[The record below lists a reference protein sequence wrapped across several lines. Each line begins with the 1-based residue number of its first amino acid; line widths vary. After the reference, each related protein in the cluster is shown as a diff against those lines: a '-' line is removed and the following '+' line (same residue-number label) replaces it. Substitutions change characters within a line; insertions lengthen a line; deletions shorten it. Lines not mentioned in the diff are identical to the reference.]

1 MDKGEISKCLIGSG
15 ITSGVALLLIGDRR
29 GGLSRYNHGA
39 TPPARQFIG
48 HLCCGA
54 IFLWR
59 TILFLFGGGELVV
72 APFKGNIGDNGEKD
86 EHYQYDEQ
94 QRDIICPFPARA

>member
-1 MDKGEISKCLIGSG
+1 MNKGEIRKRLIGSG
-15 ITSGVALLLIGDRR
+15 ITSDVGLLLIGGRR

-39 TPPARQFIG
+39 TPSARQFIG
-48 HLCCGA
+48 HLRCGA

-59 TILFLFGGGELVV
+59 TILFLFGGGELTV

-86 EHYQYDEQ
+86 EHNQYDEQ